1 MRPTSQNIR
10 FFIFYSQIIIIFLI
24 LMMSGCTHFFKSGNE
39 PNPSTQKE
47 VKQSFFSNGN
57 LEYEA
62 EYVNGKLDGAS
73 KVWLEDGTL
82 YSISKY
88 SNNQPHGIWKKIHPN
103 GKLMFEVNYE
113 YGQKHGVEKWYYDN
127 GNLKSEQEFDFG
139 ISISEITRWNID
151 GTLIY

>member
-10 FFIFYSQIIIIFLI
+10 FFIFYSQIIILFLI
-24 LMMSGCTHFFKSGNE
+24 IMMSGCTHFKPGNE

-47 VKQSFFSNGN
+47 VKQSFFSSGN

-62 EYVNGKLDGAS
+62 EFVNGKLDGTS

-88 SNNQPHGIWKKIHPN
+88 SNNQPHGIWKKFYPN

-113 YGQKHGVEKWYYDN
+113 YGQKHGVEKWYYET

-139 ISISEITRWNID
+139 ISILEITLWNID